1 MSSSQVSRL
10 ATTLD
15 AKVAEF
21 RNRPLDAGPYRY
33 VWIDALVRHEAL
45 ENRVVMKGHH
55 RWSVAAD
62 RPKLR
67 PA

>member
-1 MSSSQVSRL
+1 VGRVFPDGRVEVVFERVCPDGSQG
-10 ATTLD
+10 
-15 AKVAEF
+15 F
-21 RNRPLDAGPYRY
+21 

-62 RPKLR
+62 RLKLR
-67 PA
+67 AA